1 MERLTNRDKEIPL
14 PNADNAL
21 FWARVHEKLAKYEDA
36 EERCNPCKPTQPE
49 CGECEYA
56 KPVTHADR
64 IRSMTDE
71 ELAKLLDHDCP
82 PRSALDICPQYESGK
97 PYTQEGCYQCRLAWL
112 KQEVSDAL

>member
-21 FWARVHEKLAKYEDA
+21 FWARVHEKLARYEDA

-56 KPVTHADR
+56 KPITNADR
-64 IRSMTDE
+64 LRSMTDE
-71 ELAKLLDHDCP
+71 ELAEVIKNPCDMGLHMSNEWCKK
-82 PRSALDICPQYESGK
+82 RNCG
-97 PYTQEGCYQCRLAWL
+97 YQCSFDWL
-112 KQEVSDAL
+112 KRETEGEEH

>member
-21 FWARVHEKLAKYEDA
+21 FWARVHEKLARYEDA

-56 KPVTHADR
+56 KPITNADR
-64 IRSMTDE
+64 IRSMSDE
-71 ELAKLLDHDCP
+71 ELAGILTMQSVVSPPWCSENYDCP
-82 PRSALDICPQYESGK
+82 YVEQDPVRCDLCALD
-97 PYTQEGCYQCRLAWL
+97 WL
-112 KQEVSDAL
+112 RQEVDT